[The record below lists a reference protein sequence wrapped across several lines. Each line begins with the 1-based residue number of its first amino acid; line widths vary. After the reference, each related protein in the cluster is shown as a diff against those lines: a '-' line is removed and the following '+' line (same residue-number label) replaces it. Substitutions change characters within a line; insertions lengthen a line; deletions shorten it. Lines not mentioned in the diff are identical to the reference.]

1 MIERVRPVLP
11 ACVFRAAVQLR
22 RIFGP
27 RCDQEGRGD
36 LPALQ
41 PHRSHPAGSILQ
53 VMKDI
58 VTIMSDLIGGRSE
71 MTGRVLHE
79 LITAG
84 LAPSVADLAR
94 IVGSSESSVLR
105 TVDQLAAL
113 GLVGERRSG
122 RQRLLHAEKD
132 SPFYRPLREVLF
144 LLYGT
149 VEHDPLSARFPDQ
162 LPPLAGRSLPY
173 EFSEVASLIPED
185 LHPTIASGDPGDL
198 DAHDGLTAVEARAQA
213 MRLARLIAPY
223 NQLHDLLQSAYY
235 TWHNERDRDLVH
247 RTIHVG
253 HGLRRARSL
262 LTTAADSAQYGG
274 GEPLRVGRA
283 TWTAAVFCLAA
294 EQYAV
299 CAYLADWCAHA
310 VNLARKL
317 KREQVLL
324 EEDVEEL
331 KRTDELAAEQG
342 RVSSRRGELEGG
354 IAERREAIIDLEH
367 ELRGYYRVGG
377 LSSMSDVGTAGER
390 LIAKRFEGVVA
401 SVTEE
406 IGRMSAHITY
416 EPWRAALERMRSK
429 GQATASG
436 TTARTAP

>member
-1 MIERVRPVLP
+1 
-11 ACVFRAAVQLR
+11 
-22 RIFGP
+22 
-27 RCDQEGRGD
+27 
-36 LPALQ
+36 
-41 PHRSHPAGSILQ
+41 
-53 VMKDI
+53 MKDI

-94 IVGSSESSVLR
+94 IVGSPESSVLR

-247 RTIHVG
+247 RTIHTG
-253 HGLRRARSL
+253 HGLRRAHAL
-262 LTTAADSAQYGG
+262 LTTAADFAQYSGS
-274 GEPLRVGRA
+274 EPLRVGRA

-299 CAYLADWCAHA
+299 RAYLVDWCADG
-310 VNLARKL
+310 VDLVRKL
-317 KREQVLL
+317 QRERTLL
-324 EEDVEEL
+324 EDDVEDL
-331 KRTDELAAEQG
+331 KQTDALLAAEQG
-342 RVSSRRGELEGG
+342 RVSHRRGERESS
-354 IAERREAIIDLEH
+354 IAERREAIVDIEH
-367 ELRGYYRVGG
+367 ELRDYYRVGG
-377 LSSMSDVGTAGER
+377 MSSMSDVGTAGER
-390 LIAKRFEGVVA
+390 LIAKRFEVVLA

-406 IGRMSAHITY
+406 IERMSAHISY
-416 EPWRAALERMRSK
+416 GPWQVALERMRSTE
-429 GQATASG
+429 QATTSG
-436 TTARTAP
+436 TAP